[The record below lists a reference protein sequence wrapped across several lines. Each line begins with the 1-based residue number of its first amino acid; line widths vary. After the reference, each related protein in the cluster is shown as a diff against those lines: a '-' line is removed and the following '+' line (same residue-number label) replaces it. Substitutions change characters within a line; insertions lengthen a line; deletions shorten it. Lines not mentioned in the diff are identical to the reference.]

1 MLSALTLLW
10 LTATAS
16 AYLPNSS
23 FDYIIVGGGTAGSV
37 LANRLS
43 EDPSVSVAVI
53 EAGDWALDDPLV
65 ETIYGNC
72 DACTTP
78 VDWNYTSIPQTYLN
92 QSVQPYHTGRCLG
105 GTSALNG
112 MIYLRPHAREFD
124 TWEAVGNP
132 GWSWESLLPYFRKS
146 EHLQIPSAAQQA
158 QGATYIPSFHGSDGP
173 LDIGWSLQMN
183 VSTYGTDL
191 NASWHAL
198 GLEWNV
204 DPNAGSPAGLFL
216 HPSEFNLQLGGV
228 REDASRAYLLPVANR
243 SNLHIFTQTTAQK
256 IVFGN
261 YTAKFEH
268 TIVATGVEVVTA
280 NGTNES
286 VLANR
291 EVILSAGTYR
301 TPGLLEVSGIG
312 NPRILAN
319 LSVPLKINLPGVGS
333 RMYDQI
339 DSVFVYDTTGNSN
352 ATDTITNTPTI
363 GIVTAADI
371 FGKNLSAVA
380 ADLRSNIPAYARILA
395 AASNNA
401 SSVAA
406 EEYLLKLRADLIFD
420 QNVPIGE
427 ILLEP
432 LFSAY
437 WLTLP
442 LSSGSVHASTAGP
455 SHPLINPNIFQLD
468 FDFQIQ
474 VALARFVRTLSSTPP
489 LSSFSHVELIPGLT
503 SIPANA
509 TDAQWRGYFA
519 ASAAVNWHGVGSAP
533 MMSRELGGVLDS
545 CLVVYGTGNLRVVDA
560 SAFPFEV
567 NGHPTSTIYAVAER
581 AADLIK
587 GRWEGGGGV

>member
-1 MLSALTLLW
+1 MITEPCHHML
-10 LTATAS
+10 
-16 AYLPNSS
+16 
-23 FDYIIVGGGTAGSV
+23 IIT
-37 LANRLS
+37 R
-43 EDPSVSVAVI
+43 
-53 EAGDWALDDPLV
+53 
-65 ETIYGNC
+65 
-72 DACTTP
+72 
-78 VDWNYTSIPQTYLN
+78 
-92 QSVQPYHTGRCLG
+92 
-105 GTSALNG
+105 
-112 MIYLRPHAREFD
+112 
-124 TWEAVGNP
+124 
-132 GWSWESLLPYFRKS
+132 
-146 EHLQIPSAAQQA
+146 
-158 QGATYIPSFHGSDGP
+158 
-173 LDIGWSLQMN
+173 
-183 VSTYGTDL
+183 
-191 NASWHAL
+191 
-198 GLEWNV
+198 
-204 DPNAGSPAGLFL
+204 
-216 HPSEFNLQLGGV
+216 
-228 REDASRAYLLPVANR
+228 
-243 SNLHIFTQTTAQK
+243 
-256 IVFGN
+256 
-261 YTAKFEH
+261 
-268 TIVATGVEVVTA
+268 
-280 NGTNES
+280 
-286 VLANR
+286 
-291 EVILSAGTYR
+291 
-301 TPGLLEVSGIG
+301 
-312 NPRILAN
+312 RILAN

-442 LSSGSVHASTAGP
+442 LSSGSVHASTLPSSRVPSLIPAQASTAGP